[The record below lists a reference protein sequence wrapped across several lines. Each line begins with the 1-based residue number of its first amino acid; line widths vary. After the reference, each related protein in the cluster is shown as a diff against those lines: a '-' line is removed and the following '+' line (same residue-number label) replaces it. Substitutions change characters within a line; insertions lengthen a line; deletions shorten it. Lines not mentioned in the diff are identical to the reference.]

1 MCRKKKF
8 YPTLI
13 RSPLIILFLWIVF
26 IMLSCNRFNDTKEP
40 VDYVNPLIGT
50 KGPGNVL
57 PGPLRPHGMV
67 KLGPDCVTSPLSGYE
82 YDDSTIVGFSHTHL
96 EGTGGGAYGNVL
108 LLPMVGDL
116 DAILRGKCFSKFHHA
131 TETASPGYYAIM
143 LNDYGVRAELTAT
156 EHAGFHR
163 YTFPATDSSTI
174 LIDVSHALHRRCRA
188 GSVEIIGDS
197 VVQGYG
203 DYGYPVWFYAQ
214 FSRPFHSS
222 GTWSGCRPVQP
233 FVTIPADALAPG
245 DGSGRQGLKGEYFN
259 NKDMSGQPA
268 FTRIDSVINFR
279 WGMNR
284 CDERLGLDNFSI
296 RWTGTLTPPVTGLYL
311 LRLETDD
318 GVRFFL
324 DDSLLIDQWVNRGE
338 TADVVSVK
346 LEAGRAYNVRIE
358 YFENVGVS
366 LARFKWDLVPEM
378 GELHFGAK
386 KESGTAIGAFL
397 KYKTKKND
405 PILVKVGISYIS
417 MEQARRN
424 VEQEIPN
431 WDFDAVRQSTRQV
444 WNRVLSRIKVSGG
457 AESDR
462 VKFYSAL
469 YRSLMMPT
477 DYTEDDRYYSAASGE
492 GKVYPANGR
501 HFYSDDWCT
510 WDTFRTTHPL
520 QTIVEP
526 ERQADMAQS
535 FVNMYEES
543 GCLSSCPGLGAGCGM
558 GMIGN
563 HAISVITDIFR
574 KGFTNFDYEKAYQAM
589 RHDALDNPGGSAELS
604 SDYLRL
610 GYVAFDYD
618 GGVREKASAS
628 ITLERA
634 YDDWCLAQMAQAL
647 GKTDDY
653 QLFMKRSRNYRN
665 LFDASVGF
673 IRPRY
678 RDGTWKTP
686 FDPGVKHGKS
696 NGFTESNAWQMTFFA
711 PQDIPGLIE
720 LLGGKQKFVK
730 KLDEYFKIGQHNQGN
745 EPGFINPF
753 LFNYANAL
761 QKTQKVVRDIL
772 QKHYGDGP
780 DGLEGNDDSGA
791 MSAWYVL
798 AAMGLYPV
806 CPGAPEYT
814 LLSPLFERIEIRPS
828 DNAAPFIIEERKAS
842 KDNNSIQSAW
852 LNGKK
857 LNNPR
862 INHSDIAR
870 GGKLVF

>member
-1 MCRKKKF
+1 MYWKKEF
-8 YPTLI
+8 PSTFIRLSLI
-13 RSPLIILFLWIVF
+13 VLSFLMICIAV
-26 IMLSCNRFNDTKEP
+26 SCNRFKEEKEP
-40 VDYVNPLIGT
+40 VDDVNPMIGT
-50 KGPGNVL
+50 KGPGNAL

-108 LLPMVGDL
+108 LLPMVGEL

-131 TETASPGYYAIM
+131 TETASPGYYAVT
-143 LNDYGVRAELTAT
+143 LDNYDVRAELTAT

-163 YTFPATDSSTI
+163 YTFPETDSSAI
-174 LIDVSHALHRRCRA
+174 LIDVSHALHRTCRN
-188 GSVEIIGDS
+188 GSIEIIGDS

-233 FVTIPADALAPG
+233 FVTIPARALTPG
-245 DGSGRQGLKGEYFN
+245 DGSGRHGLMGEYFN
-259 NKDMSGQPA
+259 NKNLSGQPE

-279 WGMNR
+279 WGMDR
-284 CDERLGLDNFSI
+284 CDARLGLDGFSI
-296 RWTGTLTPPVTGLYL
+296 RWTGILTPPVSGLYQ

-338 TADVVSVK
+338 TADIVSVK
-346 LEAGRAYNVRIE
+346 LEAGRPYNVRIE
-358 YFENVGVS
+358 YYEYVGVS
-366 LARFKWDLVPEM
+366 LARFKWNFVPKM
-378 GELHFGAK
+378 GELHFAAK
-386 KESGTAIGAFL
+386 KESGPAIGAFL
-397 KYKTKKND
+397 KYKTKKNE
-405 PILVKVGISYIS
+405 PILVKVGISHIS

-424 VEQEIPN
+424 VEQEIPT

-444 WNRVLSRIKVSGG
+444 WNRLLSRIKISGG
-457 AESDR
+457 TKSDR

-469 YRSLMMPT
+469 YRALMMPT
-477 DYTEDDRYYSAASGE
+477 DYTEYDRYYSAASGQ

-535 FVNMYEES
+535 FVTMYEES
-543 GCLSSCPGLGAGCGM
+543 SCLPSCPGLGAGCGM

-563 HAISVITDIFR
+563 HAISVITDIFK
-574 KGFTNFDYEKAYQAM
+574 KGFTNFDYETAYQAM
-589 RHDALDNPGGSAELS
+589 RDDALNNPGGSAELS
-604 SDYLRL
+604 RDYLRL

-618 GGVREKASAS
+618 GSVREKASAS
-628 ITLERA
+628 ITMERA

-653 QLFMKRSRNYRN
+653 QLFMHRSQNYRN
-665 LFDASVGF
+665 LFDVATGF
-673 IRPRY
+673 IRPRHKN
-678 RDGTWKTP
+678 GTWMTP

-720 LLGGKQKFVK
+720 LLGGRDKFVQ
-730 KLDEYFKIGQHNQGN
+730 KLDKYFELGQHNQGN

-753 LFNYANAL
+753 LFNYANAPH
-761 QKTQKVVRDIL
+761 KTQKIVHNIL
-772 QKHYGDGP
+772 RNHYGDSP

-798 AAMGLYPV
+798 AAMGIYPV
-806 CPGAPEYT
+806 HPGAPEYT
-814 LLSPLFERIEIRPS
+814 LVCPVFERVEIRPS
-828 DNAAPFIIEERKAS
+828 DDVVPFIIETGKVSTQKSLQTARF
-842 KDNNSIQSAW
+842 
-852 LNGKK
+852 NGKK
-857 LNNPR
+857 LSNLR
-862 INHSDIAR
+862 ISHSDIVH